1 MSADDW
7 SHHLIEMERYAD
19 KAGSYLRAAQ
29 SIGADG
35 RILALINAQ
44 SALLEAINAAREALS
59 VVRNIESQQ
68 RRETVCLQSPVSST
82 SAPAPPTCPT
92 QDSSGTCGTGS
103 SGSSSNVVTMDGDI
117 LLEASLAWALL
128 DPPT

>member
-1 MSADDW
+1 MSASDW

-35 RILALINAQ
+35 RIIALINAQ

-59 VVRNIESQQ
+59 VVRQIESQQ
-68 RRETVCLQSPVSST
+68 RREPVCLQSPVSST
-82 SAPAPPTCPT
+82 SAQAPPTCPT
-92 QDSSGTCGTGS
+92 QDSSGTCGTGN
-103 SGSSSNVVTMDGDI
+103 SGSFNNVVTTDADTPLVVCLGW
-117 LLEASLAWALL
+117 E
-128 DPPT
+128 PPDLPT